1 MLKTVRL
8 ATVLTVGNAL
18 HQPAADSFRAT
29 LIEIVD
35 RDIRTDLLVQRQ
47 GVTRSNRSRFLVSQ
61 PDGESRDAAM
71 TALFEVIVL
80 RDSSGRAAHLRR
92 MFDPRR
98 LR

>member
-47 GVTRSNRSRFLVSQ
+47 GVTRSLTGAGALAFHVVS
-61 PDGESRDAAM
+61 
-71 TALFEVIVL
+71 
-80 RDSSGRAAHLRR
+80 H
-92 MFDPRR
+92 FD
-98 LR
+98 